1 MDRPELRPIA
11 LFSLLA
17 VLLFGVA
24 TAVADALVET
34 DDERLE
40 EIVRLLEDG
49 GARVDR
55 LAAYA
60 DAERVAVVVTERG
73 HAERVDD
80 SDYLRD
86 RLHEVLAPLD
96 GDRAELLQVTHD
108 VTGDEGRI
116 TVRVRDEGD
125 VASLELTLRR
135 EGQTFLLV
143 GARRLG

>member
-34 DDERLE
+34 DAERLE
-40 EIVRLLEDG
+40 EIVRVLEDD

-60 DAERVAVVVTERG
+60 DAERVAVLVTERG
-73 HAERVDD
+73 HAERVHD
-80 SDYLRD
+80 SDLLRD
-86 RLHEVLAPLD
+86 RLHEVLSPLD
-96 GDRAELLQVTHD
+96 GERAELLQVTHD
-108 VTGDEGRI
+108 VSGDEGRI
-116 TVRVRDEGD
+116 TVRVRDED
-125 VASLELTLRR
+125 EVASLELTLRR